1 MSREI
6 VFYGEKGIL
15 NAIVLDT
22 QGDIA
27 RQKQFI
33 RTIILADKSKLNWVD
48 DVCTVKYF
56 VGPSL
61 DQFGNP
67 DMIIEAVTTNNDK
80 YVLFVDAKL
89 TSYQDSALNMEE
101 IKDKN
106 NEHLP
111 RTYKNNCDKI
121 NIKLS
126 LLYRFVKAYKNNLLD
141 VKDINSIIIEEPEI
155 SSLYNDDIERK
166 LENWTMIDYW
176 NKNFEDA
183 KDYYFIALTNDSK
196 EIIDEK
202 HLNSILFPYNNSS
215 IMPPIG
221 KEQWDLDKGKFGI
234 TTYDTLVHKNVV
246 SKNNGYYKDSS
257 DLMLITPPSIADY
270 KRAKESQVL
279 LNMDVD
285 LWRENQKELY
295 NLLKNIKDIDSE
307 IKPFINSFMEARE
320 CN

>member
-270 KRAKESQVL
+270 KS
-279 LNMDVD
+279 
-285 LWRENQKELY
+285 
-295 NLLKNIKDIDSE
+295 
-307 IKPFINSFMEARE
+307 
-320 CN
+320 